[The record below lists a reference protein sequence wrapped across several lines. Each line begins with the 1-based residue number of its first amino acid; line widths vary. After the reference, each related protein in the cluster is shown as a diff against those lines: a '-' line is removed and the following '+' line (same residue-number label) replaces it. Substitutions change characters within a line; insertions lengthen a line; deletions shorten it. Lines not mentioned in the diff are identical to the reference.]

1 MRRVAVVVAVLLLAS
16 LAGVAMGQGGPAIVE
31 AGCTGSTA
39 WVLVEGDGL
48 APYAWFDTDRQ
59 TGGWRLTAGEAD
71 FEQFDTWRIGFS
83 GQGRPLRFEMGDE
96 RAYFGEGCVV
106 LGEPAPI
113 SPLPL
118 PYRTAGAEQRLYL
131 PQVVTP

>member
-1 MRRVAVVVAVLLLAS
+1 MKQAAVVVAVLLLAGV
-16 LAGVAMGQGGPAIVE
+16 AGVAMGQSGPAILE

-59 TGGWRLTAGEAD
+59 TGGWRLVAGEVD
-71 FEQFDTWRIGFS
+71 FEQFETWRIGHS
-83 GQGRPLRFEMGDE
+83 GQGRPLRFEMGDD

-106 LGEPAPI
+106 LDEPAPI

-118 PYRTAGAEQRLYL
+118 PYRAAENERLYL

>member
-1 MRRVAVVVAVLLLAS
+1 MRRAAVVVAVLLLAGV
-16 LAGVAMGQGGPAIVE
+16 AGVAVAQSGPAILE

-39 WVLVEGDGL
+39 WVRVEGEGV
-48 APYAWFDTDRQ
+48 APYAWFDTDRA
-59 TGGWRLTAGEAD
+59 TGGWRLVGGEVD
-71 FEQFDTWRIGFS
+71 FGQFDTWRIGHS

-118 PYRTAGAEQRLYL
+118 PYRAAVEQRLYL